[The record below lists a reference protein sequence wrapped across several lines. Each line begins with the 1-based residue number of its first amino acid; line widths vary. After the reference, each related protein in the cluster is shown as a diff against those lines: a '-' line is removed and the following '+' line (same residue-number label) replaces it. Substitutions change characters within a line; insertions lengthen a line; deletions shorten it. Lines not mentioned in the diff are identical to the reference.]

1 VTVEGD
7 IKGMIRL
14 AVGSRMRVKGDVSKA
29 AFFATEGSITD
40 FTEYDPASDYRVKT
54 GFTIYE
60 ARYPIGGR

>member
-1 VTVEGD
+1 
-7 IKGMIRL
+7 MIRL